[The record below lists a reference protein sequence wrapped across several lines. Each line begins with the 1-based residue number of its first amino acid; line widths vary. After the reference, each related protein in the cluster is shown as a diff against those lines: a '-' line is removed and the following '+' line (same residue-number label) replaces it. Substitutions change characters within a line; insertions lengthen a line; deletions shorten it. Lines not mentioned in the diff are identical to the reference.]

1 MEIEI
6 IVFKNSGKYYTSET
20 VYSEQDIPMYKDEEF
35 KQFIRDHNPANIGEG
50 YIITK
55 DTDRFNT
62 GFHIALWRYNEIY
75 K

>member
-6 IVFKNSGKYYTSET
+6 IVFKDSGKYYTSEIVCT
-20 VYSEQDIPMYKDEEF
+20 ERDISIWTEEF
-35 KQFIRDHNPANIGEG
+35 KQFIKDHNPANIKEG
-50 YIITK
+50 FILTK

-62 GFHIALWRYNEIY
+62 GFHIALWTYNEIY

>member
-20 VYSEQDIPMYKDEEF
+20 VYSEQDIPMYKDEF
-35 KQFIRDHNPANIGEG
+35 KQFIRYHNPANIGEG
-50 YIITK
+50 IILTK
-55 DTDRFNT
+55 DTDKFNT
-62 GFHIALWRYNEIY
+62 GLNIALWRYNEIY

>member
-1 MEIEI
+1 MKTEI

-20 VYSEQDIPMYKDEEF
+20 VYSEQDIPMYKDEF
-35 KQFIRDHNPANIGEG
+35 IQFIKDHNPANIKEG
-50 YIITK
+50 FILTK
-55 DTDRFNT
+55 DTDKFNT

>member
-6 IVFKNSGKYYTSET
+6 IVFKNSGKYYTSEIVCT
-20 VYSEQDIPMYKDEEF
+20 ERDISIWTEEF
-35 KQFIRDHNPANIGEG
+35 KQFIKDHNPANIGEG
-50 YIITK
+50 FILTK

-62 GFHIALWRYNEIY
+62 GFHIALWTYNEIY

>member
-20 VYSEQDIPMYKDEEF
+20 VYFEQDIPMYKEEF
-35 KQFIRDHNPANIGEG
+35 KQFIKDHNPANIGEG

-55 DTDRFNT
+55 DTDRFDT
-62 GFHIALWRYNEIY
+62 GFHIALWTYNEIY

>member
-6 IVFKNSGKYYTSET
+6 IVFKNSGKYYTSEIVHT
-20 VYSEQDIPMYKDEEF
+20 EKDIPIWTEEF
-35 KQFIRDHNPANIGEG
+35 KQFIKDHNPANIGEG

-55 DTDRFNT
+55 DADRFVT
-62 GFHIALWRYNEIY
+62 GFHVRLWTYNEIY